1 MTKRNTLGR
10 AMQSS
15 AVACVL
21 LATAAHAQ
29 QVERR
34 DAFYWLGELNKAAAV
49 MVVEQGIVPRP
60 LGAQIAG
67 AVSQVIADGA
77 RPGAQRSGDYLV
89 IEKSLIRLSGPDVT
103 RLHSGRARPE
113 IAAATRRLFMRDAAL
128 DAFEKLI
135 IARERLLAMAEA
147 NPNAIVPSYT
157 WGVQAQP
164 IAFGH
169 YLGGY
174 LQAFSRHA
182 ERYRHEWVRINQSP
196 LGGAAG
202 GTSSFRINRD
212 RLAELMGF
220 EGLVVNSFDAIHV
233 SPLDTGAEY
242 VGIASAS
249 ALTMGMLIADITA
262 QYSYARPWLM
272 LTEGELTG
280 GSSIMPQKRNPR
292 GLVGLRQSASTVTG
306 EAMTYLVQS
315 HNVMHGMQDYKADT
329 PVKVVRSAAR
339 LYDDFGRLLRTL
351 AFDASR
357 ALDEVNAD
365 YSTTTELADV
375 LQRDA
380 DVPFRVGHHFA
391 SELVNYGRGNGLRP
405 AQIPYAEAQR
415 IYAAAAGHYQMDRRE
430 LPLTETQFR
439 NALTAENMIRSAR
452 VTGGPQPEEVQRM
465 LAGER
470 ERIAS
475 DRAWLASRRAH
486 LAQADRMREAAFAQL
501 GRDKQ

>member
-1 MTKRNTLGR
+1 LGL
-10 AMQSS
+10 AG
-15 AVACVL
+15 VL
-21 LATAAHAQ
+21 LATASEGQ
-29 QVERR
+29 QARPR
-34 DAFYWLGELNKAAAV
+34 DSFYWLGELNKAAAV

-67 AVSQVIADGA
+67 AVSQVIADGE

-128 DAFEKLI
+128 DAFDKLI
-135 IARERLLAMAEA
+135 AAREGLLEMAEA
-147 NPNAIVPSYT
+147 HPNAVVPSYT

-174 LQAFSRHA
+174 LEAFSRHA
-182 ERYRHEWVRINQSP
+182 ERYRQEWVRINQSP

-202 GTSSFRINRD
+202 GTSSFAINRD

-233 SPLDTGAEY
+233 SPVDTGAEY
-242 VGIASAS
+242 VGVASAS
-249 ALTMGMLIADITA
+249 ALTIGMLIADITA
-262 QYSYARPWLM
+262 QYSYAKPWLM
-272 LTEGELTG
+272 LTEGALTG

-292 GLVGLRQSASTVTG
+292 GLVGLRLTASSVTG

-329 PVKVVRSAAR
+329 PVRVVRSAAR
-339 LYDDFGRLLRTL
+339 MYADFSRLLRTL
-351 AFDASR
+351 AFDEKR
-357 ALDEVNAD
+357 ALDEVNGD
-365 YSTTTELADV
+365 YATTTELADV

-380 DVPFRVGHHFA
+380 NVPFRAGHHFA
-391 SELVNYGRGNGLRP
+391 SELVNYGRGNDLRP
-405 AQIPYAEAQR
+405 AQIPYVEAKR
-415 IYAAAAGHYQMDRRE
+415 IYAEAAGHYQLASTE
-430 LPLTETQFR
+430 LPLTEAQFR
-439 NALTAENMIRSAR
+439 TALTAENMIRSAR
-452 VTGGPQPEEVQRM
+452 VTGGPQPEEVHRM
-465 LAGER
+465 LAAER
-470 ERIAS
+470 DRLERDKS
-475 DRAWLASRRAH
+475 WLASRRAQ
-486 LAQADRMREAAFAQL
+486 LAEADRKREAAFAQL
-501 GRDKQ
+501 AATP